1 MSIQLGEVL
10 VGEGVLTTDQVEEV
24 LDVQKRTH
32 RPFGVI
38 AEELFNL
45 SPDVVEDA
53 WASQYS
59 QITEHI
65 DLTREQMDPVV
76 LEMIERRQAWQF
88 RMLPIR
94 LDGEEIRVATT
105 REHLLRAMRFAL
117 RHFGQACYFVLSP
130 PDDLAEAL
138 VQHFPLPGMNAE
150 TVRTAGPSRRRPACE

>member
-1 MSIQLGEVL
+1 MSVQLGEVL
-10 VGEGVLTTDQVEEV
+10 VAQGVLTTDQVEEV
-24 LDVQKRTH
+24 LHVQKRTH

-38 AEELFNL
+38 AEELFDL
-45 SPDVVEDA
+45 SPDVIEDA

-59 QITEHI
+59 QIAEHI
-65 DLTREQMDPVV
+65 DLRREQMDPVV
-76 LEMIERRQAWQF
+76 LELIERRQAWQF

-105 REHLLRAMRFAL
+105 RKHLLRAMRFAL

-138 VQHFPLPGMNAE
+138 GRHFPLPGMSDE
-150 TVRTAGPSRRRPACE
+150 TVRAAGPNHRRPASE